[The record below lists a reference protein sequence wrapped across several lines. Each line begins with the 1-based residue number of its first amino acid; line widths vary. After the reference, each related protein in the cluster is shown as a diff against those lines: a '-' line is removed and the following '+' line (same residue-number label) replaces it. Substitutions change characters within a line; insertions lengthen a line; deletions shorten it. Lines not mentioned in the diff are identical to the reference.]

1 MSVYLHVTLEVH
13 ASGLGRFLEGM
24 EKVAVPVLE
33 HEGWRLA
40 GAFVQRTGRLGNV
53 IDLWELDDYQH
64 YQRALATF
72 MAEESFPAFSAMLA
86 ETVISET
93 IVFADPASYMHG
105 AGAQAQI
112 LNARKSSALR
122 P

>member
-13 ASGLGRFLEGM
+13 AAGLGRFLEGM
-24 EKVAVPVLE
+24 EQVAVPILE
-33 HEGWRLA
+33 REGWRLA

-64 YQRALATF
+64 YHRALAAF
-72 MAEESFPAFSAMLA
+72 MAEESFPAFAAMLA

-93 IVFADPASYMHG
+93 VVFAEPASYMRG
-105 AGAQAQI
+105 ADARSQT
-112 LNARKSSALR
+112 LTARKLSVPA
-122 P
+122 